1 MGVVLVMYETPVMAT
16 CNYHIASSQAKLQHL
31 LVQDATGAYRVADD
45 DYVVEA
51 ARKVLE
57 RQFRPGL
64 SLTSPSN
71 AKEYLQLK
79 LAFLE
84 HEVFATIWLDS
95 QHRVIAYEELFRG
108 TIDSAVVHS
117 REVVKAALQHNAAA
131 VIFVHNHPSGASAP
145 SDADKQITKRLV
157 DALGLIDLRVIDH
170 MIVAGS
176 DVLSFAEERL
186 L

>member
-1 MGVVLVMYETPVMAT
+1 MTTSFAH
-16 CNYHIASSQAKLQHL
+16 HISSQITRQPLF
-31 LVQDATGAYRVADD
+31 VQDTSGTYHVADD
-45 DYVVEA
+45 NYVIEA
-51 ARKVLE
+51 ARIVLE
-57 RQFRPGL
+57 GQFRPGL
-64 SLTSPSN
+64 SLTDPSIT
-71 AKEYLQLK
+71 KEYLQLK
-79 LAFLE
+79 LASLE

-131 VIFVHNHPSGASAP
+131 VIFVHNHPSGTSTP

-157 DALGLIDLRVIDH
+157 DALDLIDLRVIDH

-176 DVLSFAEERL
+176 DVLSFAEKGL
-186 L
+186 V